1 MRDSPDLDT
10 RWTEE
15 RPIEPLAAA
24 DYDARRLYWRLARL
38 TLMQTTSLP
47 TDVAHRLRR
56 RATEAKKGTYAPRA
70 CDLAELCAL
79 GHADEVA
86 SYYDEQHAAALA
98 SQPVRD
104 LSTSA
109 VATSQECGEFVTA
122 LMRYQTDQSPEN
134 ERAVVKEGSEVLA
147 VARQLLH
154 VVFGQRRERV
164 AGRWA
169 GRMALAA
176 TTPRRARV

>member
-1 MRDSPDLDT
+1 MQTSPALEA

-15 RPIEPLAAA
+15 RPSEPLAAA
-24 DYDARRLYWRLARL
+24 DYDARRLYWRCARL
-38 TLMQTTSLP
+38 TLMQTTTLP
-47 TDVAHRLRR
+47 SDVAHRLRL
-56 RATEAKKGTYAPRA
+56 RATGAKKGTYAPRA

-86 SYYDEQHAAALA
+86 SYHDEQRAAALA
-98 SQPVRD
+98 SQPVGD
-104 LSTSA
+104 LATSA

-122 LMRYQTDQSPEN
+122 LMRYQSDQSAEN

-154 VVFGQRRERV
+154 VVFGQRRER
-164 AGRWA
+164 ASGRWA

-176 TTPRRARV
+176 TTPRRVRV